1 MKSSPDYKYPKQSNG
16 RTSPIYEGE
25 IIAPVEK
32 VTKKKTTKKTTK
44 KKTTKKEE
52 SYGTKGHDAETG
64 NI

>member
-32 VTKKKTTKKTTK
+32 VTKKKTTKK
-44 KKTTKKEE
+44 KTTKKEE
-52 SYGTKGHDAETG
+52 SYGTKGHDADTG